1 MADSWPWAE
10 NVHNELE
17 SIIIPEGK
25 KAVDILGSFPK
36 DPRANL
42 RSLPLAKDG
51 MISASIKIKTAMD

>member
-36 DPRANL
+36 DPRTNFN
-42 RSLPLAKDG
+42 SLPPAKDET
-51 MISASIKIKTAMD
+51 I